1 MSKLIQHND
10 AINMLEE
17 LAQTIYIRS
26 SDIILLKK
34 ASQILLAI
42 EEHDIQLGLDAD
54 ADEAAANDNDGI
66 DPEDAQHYGEFN
78 E

>member
-10 AINMLEE
+10 AINMLEAF
-17 LAQTIYIRS
+17 AQMVMLH
-26 SDIILLKK
+26 SDNIILLKR
-34 ASQILLAI
+34 ADQILTAI
-42 EEHDIQLGLDAD
+42 EDHDFQLGLDTD

-66 DPEDAQHYGEFN
+66 DPEDAEHYGEFN